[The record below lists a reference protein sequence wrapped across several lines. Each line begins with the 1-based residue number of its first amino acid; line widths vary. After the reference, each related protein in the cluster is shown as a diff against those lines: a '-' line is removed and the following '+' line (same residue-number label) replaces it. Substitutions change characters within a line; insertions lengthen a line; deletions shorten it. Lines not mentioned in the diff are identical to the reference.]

1 MPLQHINPPELSK
14 NPAFS
19 QAVAAVGPGKLVIVG
34 GQNAVDASGK
44 VVGEDLYAQS
54 KQALSNVVAALKAA
68 GCNRQDV
75 VRLGIYMKADL
86 DVRDGYEAAQE
97 VWGPNPTA
105 ITVLQVPAF
114 ANPDFLVEIEAMAF
128 KPS

>member
-44 VVGEDLYAQS
+44 VVGEDVYTQS
-54 KQALSNVVAALKAA
+54 KQALSNVVTALKAA
-68 GCNRQDV
+68 G
-75 VRLGIYMKADL
+75 
-86 DVRDGYEAAQE
+86 
-97 VWGPNPTA
+97 
-105 ITVLQVPAF
+105 
-114 ANPDFLVEIEAMAF
+114 
-128 KPS
+128 

>member
-1 MPLQHINPPELSK
+1 MSLQHINPPELSK

-44 VVGEDLYAQS
+44 VVGEDLYSQS
-54 KQALSNVVAALKAA
+54 KQALTNVVAALKAA

-75 VRLGIYMKADL
+75 VRLGIYMQADL
-86 DVRDGYEAAQE
+86 DVRDGYKAAQE

-128 KPS
+128 KPD

>member
-1 MPLQHINPPELSK
+1 MPLQHINPPELPK

-19 QAVAAVGPGKLVIVG
+19 QAVAAIGPGRLVIVG

-44 VVGEDLYAQS
+44 VVGEDLYSQA
-54 KQALSNVVAALKAA
+54 KQALANVVTALKAA
-68 GCNRQDV
+68 GCTRQDV

-86 DVRDGYEAAQE
+86 DAREGYRAAQE
-97 VWGPNPTA
+97 AWGPNPTA

-114 ANPDFLVEIEAMAF
+114 ANPNFLVEIEAMAF
-128 KPS
+128 KPD